1 MSKKKHAPYTAVKLW
16 LAGHGITYKDVAEVI
31 SSSEATVQL
40 KLNGGSD
47 FYVTEMV
54 MVCDR
59 FGMDFSL
66 FFAKEVA

>member
-1 MSKKKHAPYTAVKLW
+1 MSARKHAPYTAVKLW

-31 SSSEATVQL
+31 NCSEATVQL

-47 FYVTEMV
+47 FYITEQIMI
-54 MVCDR
+54 CER
-59 FGMDFSL
+59 FDMDPAL